1 MPFVEVWD
9 VRQHMLDRAD
19 ECERKAL
26 EHAKAGRF
34 REATAQRRE
43 ARELRDDVAEVDKLR
58 AEMARGER

>member
-1 MPFVEVWD
+1 
-9 VRQHMLDRAD
+9 MLDRAD